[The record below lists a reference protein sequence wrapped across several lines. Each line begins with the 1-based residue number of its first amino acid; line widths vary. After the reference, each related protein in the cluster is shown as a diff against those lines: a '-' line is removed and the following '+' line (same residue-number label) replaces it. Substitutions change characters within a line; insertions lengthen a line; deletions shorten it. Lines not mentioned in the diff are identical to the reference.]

1 MPWLGCALDLA
12 VDERKNLRCTHV
24 KANVLSESRKLKHTH
39 THLHIVTPTHLQ
51 MKILLARVLFF
62 FVSVTDRAVSKMWV
76 QKDIK
81 VRSKAMYHQNCKYKA
96 SVFHVSWRVFKNVL
110 TVKVIIDC
118 IFSCWDIVTYE
129 VNHLLFT

>member
-1 MPWLGCALDLA
+1 MPWLCCAFNLA

-24 KANVLSESRKLKHTH
+24 KANVLSESRKLKH

-76 QKDIK
+76 HKYIK
-81 VRSKAMYHQNCKYKA
+81 VGYSAMYHKNCKYKA
-96 SVFHVSWRVFKNVL
+96 SVFHVSWRVFQNVL
-110 TVKVIIDC
+110 TVKVIIDW
-118 IFSCWDIVTYE
+118 IVSCWDIVIYE
-129 VNHLLFT
+129 VNHLLFV